1 MCADCPNA
9 YKRQDPQSEAAQAAK
24 KRSRL
29 NALIILLI
37 PVLGTLLPSPYK
49 ACAPFLLLI
58 PLFISLA
65 DKFRKAE
72 EKSTNPGNP
81 DLFDAQQRSFCRAIS
96 LYTEKMPEDKNS
108 EPIG

>member
-1 MCADCPNA
+1 VADGPNA
-9 YKRQDPQSEAAQAAK
+9 YKRQDSQSEAAQAAK

-49 ACAPFLLLI
+49 ACAPLLLLI

-65 DKFRKAE
+65 DKFRKTE
-72 EKSTNPGNP
+72 GKSANSP
-81 DLFDAQQRSFCRAIS
+81 AIQTYS
-96 LYTEKMPEDKNS
+96 IPNKDRFVEPYLYTPRDPKDPRRYK
-108 EPIG
+108 PIG